1 MKNVTG
7 LLHDRLDLIV
17 IYNNINV
24 IGSLFPKNLLK
35 GGDELKRDN
44 NMFIHTRF
52 AVFFPYHSLLVA

>member
-7 LLHDRLDLIV
+7 QLHECLDV
-17 IYNNINV
+17 IFTHNNINV
-24 IGSLFPKNLLK
+24 IRSLFPKNLLE

-52 AVFFPYHSLLVA
+52 AVFFPCHLLFVA